1 MPEAFDRW
9 LAPIMFRPFASI
21 SPGGPLPRPEVPMSS
36 ERPGE
41 EWSRGNAY
49 EAYVGRWSRA
59 VAGHFLSWLKPEP
72 GLRWL
77 DVGCG
82 TGALTAAILG
92 DAAPAGVLGV
102 DSSAAY
108 VEDARHRVGDTR
120 AHFEVTDASE
130 LAMGAQFDVA
140 VSGLV
145 LNFLPDPEAAVRA
158 MARAVVPGGV
168 VASYVWDYGGLT
180 ELIRYFWDAA
190 GELDESARELD
201 EGVRFPLCHPGRLG
215 GLWWRAGLG
224 SIETTAIDVPSHF
237 PNFDDYW
244 SPFLGGQGPA
254 PGYVK
259 SRSQPQREALREAV
273 RTSLPIAEDG
283 SISLV
288 ARAWAV
294 RGRMSTSERD

>member
-1 MPEAFDRW
+1 
-9 LAPIMFRPFASI
+9 
-21 SPGGPLPRPEVPMSS
+21 MSS

-41 EWSRGNAY
+41 EWSRGDAY

-59 VAGHFLSWLKPEP
+59 VARDFLSWLKPEP

-82 TGALTAAILG
+82 TGALTEAILG
-92 DAAPAGVLGV
+92 DAAPAGVLGA

-108 VEDARHRVGDTR
+108 IEDARRRVGDPR
-120 AHFEVTDASE
+120 VQFEVMDASE
-130 LAMGAQFDVA
+130 LAMSAQFDVA

-145 LNFLPDPEAAVRA
+145 VNFLPDPEAAVRA
-158 MARAVVPGGV
+158 MARAVVHGGV
-168 VASYVWDYGGLT
+168 VASYVWDYPGRM

-190 GELDESARELD
+190 GELDESARDLD
-201 EGVRFPLCHPGRLG
+201 EGVRFPLCDPVRLD
-215 GLWWRAGLG
+215 GLWRRAGLG
-224 SIETTAIDVPSHF
+224 SIETTAIDVSTRF
-237 PNFDDYW
+237 QSFDDYW

-273 RTSLPIAEDG
+273 RASLPIAEDG

-294 RGRMSTSERD
+294 RGRTATSRS